1 MNHHA
6 LFPEGHALLTQRPLV
21 PVQLLLTIFKRIH
34 QVFESTFFNAYRSLP
49 IFPVISTRLP

>member
-1 MNHHA
+1 MR
-6 LFPEGHALLTQRPLV
+6 FEGHALLTQRPPV

-49 IFPVISTRLP
+49 ICPVISTRLP